1 MDSLLLVSTDQ
12 LHEYSDL
19 IRVLF
24 VRVLAPQTTS
34 TPPLLRLQLWL
45 ITDKALRTNVS
56 KSTQTLEI
64 WKNRASRLR
73 EWSMA
78 MYKKIWVKCS
88 RSSRENESDDTPNP
102 SLQVRTK
109 PGSPLTTTNFARQR
123 LTLKTR
129 SLWITVWHATA
140 QQRTL
145 SHKGGA
151 MWHSYV
157 KLLYFSSMIGNF
169 SLFSKLLKETHLVWI
184 FSVFNATYTHCVHTT
199 PRLLLLLPFLNGA
212 EIPFF

>member
-12 LHEYSDL
+12 LHEYSDS

-34 TPPLLRLQLWL
+34 TPPLLRLRLWL
-45 ITDKALRTNVS
+45 STDKALRTNVG
-56 KSTQTLEI
+56 KSTQTLEL

-78 MYKKIWVKCS
+78 MYKIWVKCS
-88 RSSRENESDDTPNP
+88 HSWRENESDVTPNP

-109 PGSPLTTTNFARQR
+109 PSSPSITTNFARQR

-129 SLWITVWHATA
+129 TLRNTIWHATA

-145 SHKGGA
+145 PHKGGA

-157 KLLYFSSMIGNF
+157 KLLYFSSVIRNF
-169 SLFSKLLKETHLVWI
+169 SLFSKLGKETHLVWI
-184 FSVFNATYTHCVHTT
+184 SSVFTAAYTHCAHTA
-199 PRLLLLLPFLNGA
+199 PR
-212 EIPFF
+212 